1 MRTTEEELMPRGNAC
16 RGACGRNI
24 SKWRTWCQWCKP
36 VHIRRDN
43 IAAIDHDPLVPGA
56 LRVTLIPDHKP
67 RVVYIHPG
75 PAALITQ
82 AIRSR
87 DWMPPPDIHDTPDT
101 LDTPDTGHSHG

>member
-1 MRTTEEELMPRGNAC
+1 MSRNNAC

-36 VHIRRDN
+36 IHIRPET
-43 IAAIDHDPLVPGA
+43 IAAIDDDPLEPGA
-56 LRVTLIPDHKP
+56 LRVTLVPGHKP

-75 PAALITQ
+75 PAALIAQ

-87 DWMPPPDIHDTPDT
+87 DWMPPPDIREPVESVESGESHD
-101 LDTPDTGHSHG
+101 

>member
-1 MRTTEEELMPRGNAC
+1 MPSNHAC

-24 SKWRTWCQWCKP
+24 TKGRTWCQWCKP

-43 IAAIDHDPLVPGA
+43 IGAIYDDPLVPDA
-56 LRVTLIPDHKP
+56 LAVVLIEGSKP

-75 PAALITQ
+75 PAALIAQ

-87 DWMPPPDIHDTPDT
+87 DWMPPPIVAEEPEVDR
-101 LDTPDTGHSHG
+101 G